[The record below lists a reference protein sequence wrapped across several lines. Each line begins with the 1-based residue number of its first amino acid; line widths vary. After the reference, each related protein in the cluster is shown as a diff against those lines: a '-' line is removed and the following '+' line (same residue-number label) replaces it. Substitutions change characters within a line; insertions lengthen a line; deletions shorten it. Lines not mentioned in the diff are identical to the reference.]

1 MRKKNLLLAG
11 NFFAFW
17 LLCSTIVYAQLPAF
31 PGAEGAGMY
40 STGGRG
46 TPSSFTTVF
55 EVTNLSDDGQP
66 GSLRYALT
74 AAATYRTV
82 VFRVSGTIH
91 LNSGLTIKANTTIAG
106 QTAPGDG
113 ICVADHQVSL
123 GGDNIIVRYMRFRVG
138 DRYQKLVD
146 TNGNPVNGSGGADAL
161 SGTGPSNIIIDH
173 VTASWS
179 NDEAL
184 TIYRG
189 DNLTIQWSMMSE
201 PLNYSYHWETGDT
214 DYEQHGYGGIWGAKR
229 GTMHHNLFA
238 HCRNRNPRFAG
249 ISTYTPN
256 TVGVENVD
264 FRNNVIYNW
273 GINTVY
279 GGDGGNYNVVNN
291 YYKYGPNTGSG
302 VKYRICNPGN
312 TPYGKWYVNGNHV
325 DGSSTNTADNWL
337 GVAPAGGSADK
348 PMVKADSPLEL
359 GYPVGSQ
366 SAIDAYEA
374 VLQGAGCSLPNRDTL
389 DQRIVNDVRNR
400 TGKIIDVQGGY
411 PHGTAYE
418 QTVNAWPALN
428 STTAPPDTDHDG
440 MPDTWETA
448 KGLNPNNASDRNG
461 IASNGYTNLENYLNS
476 LSNLTATTNPV
487 VYANPS
493 FSVFE
498 QMAGA
503 PSAVQTFSVSGSN
516 LTEGISI
523 TVPANFEISNGGT
536 TWGNS
541 LTLPA
546 SSGTVAATTISVR
559 LNASI
564 VGNYSGSLVL
574 SSAGANTV
582 KTALSGTTSPATY
595 VPSNQKQILGAFPV
609 MEGGFEN
616 QAAGSVSTTAPASG
630 TNLVQTVWTTS
641 GSANIVNNGTART
654 GSNYFTYTS
663 TSTSTKN
670 VFSPTVNPPLKNNTK
685 YIVQFYYRAPAP
697 STGNQVSG
705 YLATADN
712 TAFVQAYSTAAWT
725 TTGGTWAKYTNSY
738 SVNLASAT
746 MSFGGFRFNGGGSAI
761 AKPFD
766 VDDFVIYPAD
776 NQASPTPDIIAP
788 AAATAPSATAD
799 SASINVNWTAPETGI
814 DGGGY
819 IVVRSTSATAPVPNT
834 NGIYSY
840 GSSMGTGNPIIYVG
854 TATSFSDNGTV
865 AAISPG
871 TTYYYYI
878 FTVDKA
884 FNYSPA
890 ISASGAVAAASP
902 TLSVSASFNPFNQ
915 NEGTPSDSQ
924 VFSVQGNNLT
934 SNVNITAANGFE
946 LSDNNTDWS
955 TAVSLAPAS
964 TKVNATAYVRL
975 NAAVAGTY
983 STSITV
989 ASTGA
994 TATNLPVSGA
1004 TTTVMS
1010 PPAGYDVVVAADG
1023 SGDYINIQAAI
1034 DAAPGGRTVPY
1045 RIFIKKGRYWGKL
1058 VIPSNK
1064 PFLQLIGE
1072 DVANTKIIYGDG
1084 GGGTVVVLIQAND
1097 VMLVNLTLENSQGAI
1112 SDGPQSLA
1120 VRSDGDRVVFKNCRF
1135 ISGQDTVMVNG
1146 AGKRVYF
1153 KTCYIDGNVDFIY
1166 GSAITALDSCVIYG
1180 RDRLDNQAGGVI
1192 TADNCPKGQPYGL
1205 VFRDCILP
1213 ANRGITNYSLGRPWH
1228 NSSRETSTG
1237 TNAHNNSVF
1246 LNTIMTSS
1254 IFPTG
1259 WSVWDAGT
1267 NTSVITYAEYKSKKF
1282 DGSLVDV
1289 SKRLSWTKQLTDA
1302 QAAAYYVNSNLYG
1315 SWDPYAVWPEL
1326 TGNTAKPIALS
1337 NFRGI
1342 RSNAASTIPFNI
1354 CWPIA
1359 NVTYELHRSTDSLN
1373 YLKIK
1378 EFTIS
1383 NDTTVAYAFT
1393 DSLPPVGSRYFY
1405 KIVAS
1410 KAGYAS
1416 YTTDNVVTIDPSVPL
1431 NGDYRSR
1438 ASGGWTNN
1446 TTAVSSITSGKV
1458 SSVTITSSL
1467 TGYTSVPAVTF
1478 GAAPS
1483 GGVTASGT
1491 AVVTDGVVTGVTIS
1505 NPGSGY
1511 STAPSVTFSTAGIS
1525 ANSVW
1530 EKYNASSKAWETVA
1544 LGTGASGN
1552 VTIASGHTVSINALV
1567 GANNIIIENGAVLQ
1581 ADNQSRNLRIKGDI
1595 NNAGV
1600 FGSTNATYNKL
1611 ALELDGTN
1619 GVYSLNG
1626 TGTYSFGTVRTL
1638 TAVQKI
1644 TLNINSNLTLTNGL
1658 QAWYGSNNNTF
1669 DYGTN
1674 DVTIN
1679 IKPGVTV
1686 TAGFLHSSSTS
1697 DFIVKTVGKYTYNI
1711 NGTLDMSNSTA
1722 TSALIPHKTIAQP
1735 INLNVNGILKLGKQ
1749 FSTNQSPV
1757 AGTVSLNIG
1766 DGGLVDA
1773 SKTSTFA
1780 ITPNYFVVSGKG
1792 KLKRPVGTTAVVFP
1806 IGTSLTTYNP
1816 VTLINTGTAD
1826 NFSVGVKNTFDY
1838 AVVDS
1843 SKVVNKQWIINED
1856 VSGGSNLTTK
1866 FGWTAADQASGFDLT
1881 QPTAVMQYTG
1891 STWSNTPTAIAGNG
1905 TVADPYTVSTS
1916 GITTLSAFGV
1926 TNYTKATANIK
1937 LEEASFSYDG
1947 NLHPVSGFAYGTGG
1961 VEDKLSPALNIV
1973 YKDTNGNV
1981 LNGAPVNA
1989 GTYHVVASY
1998 GGNAYYNSSSDTA
2011 IVTINPKTLTITANG
2026 QTKECGT
2033 SLNLGT
2039 IAFNVEGLV
2048 TADTLSSVS
2057 LSSDGAAGNA
2067 GKGSYSIIAANAHG
2081 TGLSNY
2087 IINYVNGSLLVSDVT
2102 KPVPDMA
2109 QLPELTGECSVT
2121 VTAVPTATDGCAG
2134 TLTASTNDPLSYSNQ
2149 GSYTIT
2155 WTYDDGN
2162 GNITTQNQSVV
2173 VKDLSVPIITYR
2185 PEAPAQCYSASG
2197 NYAIPALL
2205 ATDNCGTTNITYSIS
2220 GATNRNGSGA
2230 NASGSF
2236 NIGSSTIHWVV
2247 DDGHGNLATTET
2259 TVVINGPLALS
2270 IPDVYAIN
2278 PEVDAKNT
2286 LYLGYGPS
2294 YLTINVLPSGGAAP
2308 YTYLW
2313 NNVQGSSSLSVNSAG
2328 VYTVEV
2334 VDALGC
2340 SSSASVTINEIDVR
2354 CGNNNDKVM
2363 ICHNGKVI
2371 CVASSAV
2378 QEHLNH
2384 GDKLG
2389 SCNSG
2394 ISVIPASFEL
2404 EEPASSYTVELYPN
2418 PVSDILNIKVSKLE
2432 AGARV
2437 RVFSLGGVE
2446 VLSQGLTKV
2455 SQAVSVSKLQPGMYV
2470 ITIENG
2476 NQFTREKFIK
2486 E

>member
-1 MRKKNLLLAG
+1 MRKKLLLLKG
-11 NFFAFW
+11 IFLAFW
-17 LLCSTIVYAQLPAF
+17 LFCSTIAHAQLPAF

-74 AAATYRTV
+74 APATYRTV

-91 LNSGLTIKANTTIAG
+91 LNSGLSIKANTTIAG

-113 ICVADHQVSL
+113 ICVADHQVSI
-123 GGDNIIVRYMRFRVG
+123 GGDNVIIRYMRFRVG

-146 TNGNPVNGSGGADAL
+146 ANGNPVNGSGGSDAL

-189 DNLTIQWSMMSE
+189 DNLTIQWSMISE
-201 PLNYSYHWETGDT
+201 PLNYSYHFETGDT
-214 DYEQHGYGGIWGAKR
+214 DYERHGYGGIWGAKR

-279 GGDGGNYNVVNN
+279 GGDGGNYNVMNN
-291 YYKYGPNTGSG
+291 YYKYGPNTSSG

-312 TPYGKWYVNGNHV
+312 TPYGKWHVSGNYV

-337 GVAPAGGSADK
+337 GVAPAGGSADQ
-348 PMVKADSPLEL
+348 PLVKAISPLEL
-359 GYPVGSQ
+359 GYPLSPQ

-389 DQRIVNDVRNR
+389 DQRIVNNVRNR
-400 TGKIIDVQGGY
+400 TGQIIDVQGGF

-418 QTVNAWPALN
+418 LTVNAWPALN
-428 STTAPPDTDHDG
+428 STVAPADTDHDG
-440 MPDTWETA
+440 MPDTWEA
-448 KGLNPNNASDRNG
+448 ANGLNPNNASDRNG
-461 IASNGYTNLENYLNS
+461 IASNGYTHLENYLNS

-487 VYANPS
+487 IYANPS
-493 FSVFE
+493 FGLFE
-498 QMAGA
+498 QVVGM
-503 PSAVQTFSVSGSN
+503 PSAAQTFSVSGSN
-516 LTEGISI
+516 LTEDISI
-523 TVPANFEISNGGT
+523 TAPADFEISNGGT
-536 TWGNS
+536 IWSNS

-559 LNASI
+559 LNAS
-564 VGNYSGSLVL
+564 VAGTHNGSLVL

-582 KTALSGTTSPATY
+582 KTALSGTASPATY
-595 VPSNQKQILGAFPV
+595 VPARQKQILGAFPV

-616 QAAGSVSTTAPASG
+616 QAAGAVSTTAPAAG
-630 TNLVQTVWTTS
+630 NNLVQAVWTTS
-641 GSANIVNNGTART
+641 GSANILNNGTART

-670 VFSPTVNPPLKNNTK
+670 VYSPTANTPLKNNTK

-697 STGNQVSG
+697 ATGNQVSG

-725 TTGGTWAKYTNSY
+725 ASGSIWAKYTNSY
-738 SVNLASAT
+738 SVNLVSAT

-776 NQASPTPDIIAP
+776 NQTSPTPDVTAP
-788 AAATAPSATAD
+788 SSATAPSVTAD
-799 SASINVNWTAPETGI
+799 SASINVSWAAPETGV
-814 DGGGY
+814 DAGGY
-819 IVVRSTSATAPVPNT
+819 IVVRSTSATAPVPNV

-840 GSSMGTGNPIIYVG
+840 GSVMGAGNPIIYVG
-854 TATSFSDNGTV
+854 TDTSFTDNGT
-865 AAISPG
+865 AAVISPG
-871 TTYYYYI
+871 ITYYYYV

-890 ISASGAVAAASP
+890 ISASATITAASP
-902 TLSVSASFNPFNQ
+902 AISVSGTINPFNQ
-915 NEGTPSDSQ
+915 NVGVPSDSQ

-934 SNVNITAANGFE
+934 SNVNITATNGFE
-946 LSDNNTDWS
+946 VSENNTVWGP
-955 TAVSLAPAS
+955 TVSLAPVNS
-964 TKVNATAYVRL
+964 NVNATAYVRL
-975 NAAVAGTY
+975 NATLAGSY
-983 STSITV
+983 SASITV

-994 TATNLPVSGA
+994 ASAILPVSG
-1004 TTTVMS
+1004 TTTTIMS
-1010 PPAGYDVVVAADG
+1010 PPAGYDIVVAADG
-1023 SGDYINIQAAI
+1023 SGDYTSIQAAI
-1034 DAAPGGRTVPY
+1034 NAAPGGRTIPY

-1097 VMLVNLTLENSQGAI
+1097 VMLINLTLENSQGAI

-1120 VRSDGDRVVFKNCRF
+1120 VRSDGDRIVFKNCRF

-1228 NSSRETSTG
+1228 NSSRETATG

-1315 SWDPYAVWPEL
+1315 NWDPYAVWPEL
-1326 TGNTAKPIALS
+1326 AGNTVKPIALS

-1342 RSNAASTIPFNI
+1342 RNNAASTISFNI

-1359 NVTYELHRSTDSLN
+1359 GVSYELHRSTDSLI
-1373 YLKIK
+1373 YSKAK
-1378 EFTIS
+1378 EFTAS

-1393 DSLPPVGSRYFY
+1393 DSLPPIGSRYFY

-1416 YTTDNVVTIDPSVPL
+1416 YTTDNVVTIDPSIPL
-1431 NGDYRSR
+1431 NGDFRSR

-1446 TTAVSSITSGKV
+1446 TTAVCTIASGKV
-1458 SSVTITSSL
+1458 NAVTITSSL
-1467 TGYTSVPAVTF
+1467 GGYTVAPAVIF

-1483 GGVTASGT
+1483 GGTTASGT
-1491 AVVTDGVVTGVTIS
+1491 AVVTNGVVTGVTIS

-1511 STAPSVTFSTAGIS
+1511 TSAPSVTFSITGVS

-1544 LGTGASGN
+1544 LSTGASGN
-1552 VTIASGHTVSINALV
+1552 VTIASGHTVSVNALV
-1567 GANNIIIENGAVLQ
+1567 SANNITIENGGVLQ

-1626 TGTYSFGTVRTL
+1626 NGIYSFGTVRTL

-1644 TLNINSNLTLTNGL
+1644 TLNINSNLTLINGL
-1658 QAWYGSNNNTF
+1658 QAWYGSNNSTW

-1674 DVTIN
+1674 DVAIN
-1679 IKPGVTV
+1679 INPGVTV
-1686 TAGFLHSSSTS
+1686 TAGFLHSSSPA

-1711 NGTLDMSNSTA
+1711 NGTLDMSNSTT
-1722 TSALIPHKTIAQP
+1722 TSALIPHKTIGQP
-1735 INLNVNGILKLGKQ
+1735 IILNVNGILKLGKQ
-1749 FSTNQSPV
+1749 FYTNQSPV
-1757 AGTVSLNIG
+1757 AGSVSLNIG
-1766 DGGLVDA
+1766 DSGMVDA

-1780 ITPNYFVVSGKG
+1780 ITPNYFIISGTG
-1792 KLKRPVGTTAVVFP
+1792 SLKRPVGNSAVVFP
-1806 IGTSLTTYNP
+1806 IGTSITTYNP
-1816 VTLINTGTAD
+1816 VTLTNTGTAD
-1826 NFSVGVKNTFDY
+1826 NFSVGLKNTFDY
-1838 AVVDS
+1838 PVADS
-1843 SKVVNKQWIINED
+1843 SKVVNKQWVITED
-1856 VSGGSNLTTK
+1856 VLGGSNLLTK
-1866 FGWTAADQASGFDLT
+1866 LGWTTTDQASGFDSA
-1881 QPTAVMQYTG
+1881 QPTAVMQYNG
-1891 STWSNTPTAIAGNG
+1891 SSWVNTPAAIAGNG
-1905 TVADPYTVSTS
+1905 TVADPYTISTS

-1926 TNYTKATANIK
+1926 SNYAKATASIK
-1937 LEEASFSYDG
+1937 LEEGSFSYDG
-1947 NLHPVSGFAYGTGG
+1947 NPHPVSGFAYGTGG
-1961 VEDKLSPALNIV
+1961 IEDKLSPALAIV
-1973 YKDTNGNV
+1973 YKDTSGNI

-1989 GTYHVVASY
+1989 GAYHVVASY

-2011 IVTINPKTLTITANG
+2011 IVTINPKTLTITASS

-2033 SLNLGT
+2033 SLNLGSA
-2039 IAFNVEGLV
+2039 AFNVEGLAA
-2048 TADTLSSVS
+2048 ADTVSSVS

-2067 GKGSYSIIAANAHG
+2067 GKGSYPIIAANAQG

-2087 IINYVNGSLLVSDVT
+2087 IINYVNGNLAISDVT
-2102 KPVPDMA
+2102 KPVPDVA
-2109 QLPELTGECSVT
+2109 ELPEITAECSVT
-2121 VTAVPTATDGCAG
+2121 ITTIPTATDGCVG
-2134 TLTASTNDPLSYSNQ
+2134 TLTATTNDPLSYSNQ
-2149 GSYTIT
+2149 GTYTIT

-2173 VKDLSVPIITYR
+2173 VKDVSAPVIIYR
-2185 PEAPAQCYSASG
+2185 PEVPAQCYSTSG
-2197 NYAIPALL
+2197 NYTIPALL
-2205 ATDNCGTTNITYSIS
+2205 ATDNCGTPNIAYSIS
-2220 GATNRNGSGA
+2220 GATNRSGIGA

-2236 NIGSSTIHWVV
+2236 NIGSSTVHWVIN
-2247 DDGHGNLATTET
+2247 DGHGNQATTET
-2259 TVVINGPLALS
+2259 TVVINSPLTLS

-2294 YLTINVLPSGGAAP
+2294 SLTVNVLPSGGTAP

-2313 NNVQGSSSLSVNSAG
+2313 NNVEGSSSLSVSSAG
-2328 VYTVEV
+2328 EYTVKV
-2334 VDALGC
+2334 IDALGC

-2371 CVASSAV
+2371 CVASSSV

-2394 ISVIPASFEL
+2394 MSIIPASLEL
-2404 EEPASSYTVELYPN
+2404 EEPAPYKVELYPN
-2418 PVSDILNIKVSKLE
+2418 PVADILNIKLSKLE
-2432 AGARV
+2432 AGAKV
-2437 RVFSLGGVE
+2437 RVFSLGGEE
-2446 VLSQGLTKV
+2446 VLSQGLMET
-2455 SQAVSVSKLQPGMYV
+2455 SQTVSVSKLQPGMYV

-2476 NQFTREKFIK
+2476 SQFTREKFIK